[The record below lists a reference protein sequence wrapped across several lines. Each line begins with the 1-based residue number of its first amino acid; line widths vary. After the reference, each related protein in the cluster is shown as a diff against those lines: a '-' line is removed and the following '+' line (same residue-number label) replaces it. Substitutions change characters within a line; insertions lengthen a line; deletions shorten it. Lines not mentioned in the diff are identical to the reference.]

1 MNDQRKSSFSFRQSP
16 LVPSP
21 SQVFLKL
28 PSSQLQNLNCSL
40 ENNEFFFQKTQ
51 KKYKF
56 DGIFSDNE
64 PLVENSSF
72 RKNIQQNICK
82 VLEGYNSCHLIC
94 ENYNKNIQNLDFYPL
109 ILVNLDIMRRF
120 LQDLEKDN
128 LHYLIKASF
137 TLIQKNVVK
146 DFFEESEDNQAKEI
160 LGNFMP
166 LAKYF
171 IDCNELLNLMM
182 YKLRNFDFD
191 SLGELFEIKE
201 SFELHF
207 KVDLFLYNE
216 NERVCW
222 HGRLFLLD
230 VCDNKIEKNEK
241 FCSLLLKD
249 KNDNGDEQSFNE
261 MLVKEKENSYLN
273 IYLKYN
279 ENIEHLLEGDL
290 SKINLIK
297 YHHNTVLQ
305 NRYNNIFDFIS
316 IILELQKVGYLKDCE
331 LYNKNMELFLKE
343 KQLDECKLK
352 IAQLE
357 SSLYSQN
364 FQEEKLQNI
373 SIVEPNLQDLNE
385 DAEEKE
391 RNFIHERTSTLIG
404 EENLPIIFRSLTE
417 YAGKSLKNIEN
428 SKIYHSAKV
437 LPKNPFKKMASELF
451 IGENSY
457 EKLLEINY
465 YEELLTLR
473 KKFQKVNKELIK
485 KSCEN
490 DKMMKLIEKLK
501 EQHTLI
507 NNLESNNNINNVC
520 ENEGNE
526 NKVLIENLQK
536 KDEEIKQLKKI
547 IWEKEK
553 THENMC
559 NGVLNYYIGDI
570 EKMKELI
577 KKKLEELT
585 LDKEIVG
592 RETLKQ
598 EILKNLDFL
607 WCNFCSKIKST
618 EELLKELN
626 ELYIYYCK
634 KFHNISK
641 KK

>member
-1 MNDQRKSSFSFRQSP
+1 MNDHRKTSFSFRQNSI
-16 LVPSP
+16 VPSP

-28 PSSQLQNLNCSL
+28 PTPQLQNLNCSL
-40 ENNEFFFQKTQ
+40 ENNEFFFEKSQ

-64 PLVENSSF
+64 SLMDNSSF

-94 ENYNKNIQNLDFYPL
+94 ENYNKNIQNLDFYPMVF
-109 ILVNLDIMRRF
+109 VNLDLMRRF

-128 LHYLIKASF
+128 LNYLIKASF
-137 TLIQKNVVK
+137 ILIQKNVVK
-146 DFFEESEDNQAKEI
+146 DFFEEFEDSQAKEKI
-160 LGNFMP
+160 GNFTP

-171 IDCNELLNLMM
+171 IDCNELMNLMI

-191 SLGELFEIKE
+191 KLGELFNIKE
-201 SFELHF
+201 SFEICF

-216 NERVCW
+216 TERVCW
-222 HGRLFLLD
+222 NGRLFLLD
-230 VCDNKIEKNEK
+230 VCDNNIEKNDK
-241 FCSLLLKD
+241 FFSLLLKKKYD
-249 KNDNGDEQSFNE
+249 GNEESIDE
-261 MLVKEKENSYLN
+261 MLIKEKENSYLN

-279 ENIEHLLEGDL
+279 ENVENRLEKDL
-290 SKINLIK
+290 TSINLIK
-297 YHHNTVLQ
+297 NHNNTVLK
-305 NRYNNIFDFIS
+305 NRYNNILDYIT

-364 FQEEKLQNI
+364 FQEEKQQNI
-373 SIVEPNLQDLNE
+373 SIVEPNLQELDE
-385 DAEEKE
+385 DPEEKE
-391 RNFIHERTSTLIG
+391 RNFMQERTSTLVG
-404 EENLPIIFRSLTE
+404 EENVPVIFRSFSE
-417 YAGKSLKNIEN
+417 YVGKSLKNMEN

-437 LPKNPFKKMASELF
+437 LPKNPLKKMASEFF
-451 IGENSY
+451 IGDNAY

-473 KKFQKVNKELIK
+473 KKFQKINKELIQ

-507 NNLESNNNINNVC
+507 NNLENNKAKHNC
-520 ENEGNE
+520 DSQGNE
-526 NKVLIENLQK
+526 NKLLMEDLQK

-570 EKMKELI
+570 DKMKGLI
-577 KKKLEELT
+577 KIKLEELT
-585 LDKEIVG
+585 LEKDIVEREVLKREIM
-592 RETLKQ
+592 
-598 EILKNLDFL
+598 KNLDFL
-607 WCNFCSKIKST
+607 WCNFCSKVKST